1 MTLAE
6 QIAAIKKTIQDKMD
20 EIVKLSGASIQKGE
34 TPNEE
39 TENQIKGIQAD
50 IDVLKSNLTRLE
62 DIQKSQ
68 AAWGKATPANGQT
81 PEQGNG
87 STQGQNIIVESNLE
101 KGIGFALIAKAL
113 TVAAHSKGGVTASE
127 VLESW
132 NAPDVVKN
140 ALRQKAL
147 IGTTTNTDFGAA
159 LVDYQNLTSE
169 FIELVRK
176 QTAVDKLSAQMR
188 QVPFNIKMPKQ
199 NSAVSVGWVGETKRK
214 PTTNP
219 TYGSVTLSKSKV
231 AGIVLLSE
239 ELVRWSNPKADRL
252 VRDDFV
258 ESTAQFID
266 ADFFDPT
273 KAETEESPAS
283 PLNGVPAI
291 PSSGETPAQ
300 VEADLLALMESVTE
314 AGGTLT
320 GAVWVMSETR
330 AAKLSTMRDALGK
343 KFFEEM
349 NITGSRFLY
358 TLPVMVS
365 SGCEDKIV
373 LVLPSQIMIADDE
386 FMDFAVSTEASINM
400 GTDAAPQWVNLFE
413 QNLMAIRAER
423 FIRWKKRQDY
433 AAGYIQYT

>member
-20 EIVKLSGASIQKGE
+20 KIVKLSGASIQKGE
-34 TPNEE
+34 TPDEE
-39 TENQIKGIQAD
+39 TENQIKSIQTE

-68 AAWGKATPANGQT
+68 ANWGKSTPANGQT

-101 KGIGFALIAKAL
+101 KGIGFALMAKAL
-113 TVAAHSKGGVTASE
+113 SVAARSKGGVTASE
-127 VLESW
+127 VLEAW

-147 IGTTTNTDFGAA
+147 IGSTTNADFGES

-176 QTAVDKLSAQMR
+176 KTAVDELAAKMR

-219 TYGSVTLSKSKV
+219 TFGSVTLSKSKV

-273 KAETEESPAS
+273 KVETEESPAS
-283 PLNGVPAI
+283 VLNGVTAI
-291 PSSGETPAQ
+291 PSSGNTPAQ
-300 VEADLLALMESVTE
+300 IEADLVALMESVTN
-314 AGGTLT
+314 AGGTLS
-320 GAVWVMSETR
+320 GATWVMSETR
-330 AAKLSTMRDALGK
+330 AAKLSTLRDALGK
-343 KFFEEM
+343 KYFEEM
-349 NITGSRFLY
+349 NITGSRYLY
-358 TLPVMVS
+358 TLPVLVS
-365 SGCEDKIV
+365 SGCDDKIV

-386 FMDFAVSTEASINM
+386 FMDFAVSTEASINL
-400 GTDAAPQWVNLFE
+400 GTDAAPEWVNLFE

-423 FIRWKKRQDY
+423 FIRWKKRQDF
-433 AAGYIQYT
+433 AAGYIQYS